1 MNKDLAAS
9 VRARLLN
16 VAKAQG
22 VDFNQVLVRFALERI
37 LYRLSQSAYADHFL
51 LKGALL
57 FTLWYDLPHRTTRD
71 ADLLG
76 FGPSD
81 LESIAQTFRD
91 IAGVEVEVE
100 VEVEDGIVFDPTTVS
115 VEEIRKDAGYAGARV
130 LITAELARARCK
142 TQIDIGFGDVVT
154 PGPVHA
160 VYPVLIED
168 LPAPRLRTYPVY
180 TVISEK
186 LHAIALLGMT
196 NSRLK
201 DYLDLW
207 VLLDREALNAHTL
220 ARAIAA
226 TFLRRGMSIP
236 SVLPVG
242 LTDEFATDSTRQAM
256 WHAFLKKNELAITPL
271 PEVVSKLRAILE
283 PALAQAATFA
293 AAADL
298 VEVDKQASS

>member
-1 MNKDLAAS
+1 MNKNLAAS

-16 VAKAQG
+16 IAKTQG
-22 VDFNQVLVRFALERI
+22 TDFNQILVRFALERM
-37 LYRLSQSAYADHFL
+37 LYRLSRSEHADQFL

-57 FTLWYDLPHRTTRD
+57 FTLWYDMPHRPTRD

-81 LESIAQTFRD
+81 LETIAQTFRD
-91 IAGVEVEVE
+91 IAGVD
-100 VEVEDGIVFDPTTVS
+100 VEDGIIFDPTTVS
-115 VEEIRKDAGYAGARV
+115 VQEIRKDAGYAGARV
-130 LITAELARARCK
+130 LITGEIAKARCK
-142 TQIDIGFGDVVT
+142 TQIDIGFGDAVT

-160 VYPVLIED
+160 VYPVLIVD

-180 TVISEK
+180 TVVSEK

-226 TFLRRGMSIP
+226 TFVRRGMSIP
-236 SVLPVG
+236 AALPIG
-242 LTDEFATDSTRQAM
+242 LTDEFAIDPSRQAM
-256 WHAFLKKNELAITPL
+256 WLAFLKKNQLAVTPL
-271 PEVVSKLRAILE
+271 IEVVATLRAALG
-283 PALAQAATFA
+283 PALIEAATLVLNAGA
-293 AAADL
+293 ANL
-298 VEVDKQASS
+298 DKQDSL